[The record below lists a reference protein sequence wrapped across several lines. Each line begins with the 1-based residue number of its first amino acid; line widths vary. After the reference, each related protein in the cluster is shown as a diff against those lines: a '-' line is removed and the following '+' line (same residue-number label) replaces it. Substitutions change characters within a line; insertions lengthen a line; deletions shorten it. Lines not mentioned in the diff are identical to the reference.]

1 LSLPE
6 TVGLTCGALFPIV
19 NPLGGV
25 PVFYALTS
33 GMEAGRRRAE
43 ERKTALA
50 MLGLM
55 VGFLLLGR
63 YVLSFFGVTLAALE
77 FAGGLVV
84 ARAGWLMVTHGAAVG
99 GEAQTGADAPSV
111 FMTPMAMPLLAG
123 PGALGIVLG
132 LASRYH
138 SGTDYLGIGI
148 GIAAITLLTFLLLRY
163 GERPMRLLGNAGID
177 AMARILGLIVL
188 AIAVE
193 LMFHGFKEATGFQ
206 AFHPH

>member
-1 LSLPE
+1 M
-6 TVGLTCGALFPIV
+6 TCGALFPIV

-25 PVFYALTS
+25 PVFYALTT
-33 GMEAGRRRAE
+33 GMDASRRRAE
-43 ERKTALA
+43 ERKTAMA
-50 MLGLM
+50 MFGLL
-55 VGFLLLGR
+55 VGFMLLGR

-84 ARAGWLMVTHGAAVG
+84 ARAGWLMVTHGAEIG
-99 GEAQTGADAPSV
+99 GDSGTSGPVTSV

-132 LASRYH
+132 LASRYD
-138 SGTDYLGIGI
+138 SGGDYLGIAI

-163 GERPMRLLGNAGID
+163 GERPMRLLGHAGID

-193 LMFHGFKEATGFQ
+193 LMFHGFKAATGFQ
-206 AFHPH
+206 AFQAH